1 MILQSLG
8 IEYEILEANNRIG
21 GRLFTHRFNGQQGVD
36 APVGT
41 PARYDYFDVGAMR
54 FPDMPFMKRLWDLFD
69 ILKIKDLFVDY
80 NLSAANNLKYFNT
93 VNPPYNATNSAD
105 QAAPGD
111 PDYFRVSV
119 ANGGTVPD
127 DFAAKSVD
135 HWTGQVYDYY
145 KTAFAKL
152 DDPNLSD
159 EQRRKIFRAAWAD
172 LVDQDHHT
180 TRSAMRQGLNGV
192 RPYPNPVVEWLET
205 FDSATGLY
213 DRAFVESVMDSLD
226 FDWPYPSTRDPP
238 QPIVKSFDSQ
248 KETKW
253 YCIDGGSDHIAR
265 EMAKKLHAQPILS
278 KKVTKIAESGRGI
291 TVVVAG
297 EATPRKY
304 TQVISTVPLG
314 CLSGIDI
321 EDCDLL
327 YSQKQAVRSLRYDAS
342 TKVGIKFETR
352 WWQDPEIMG
361 AATIKGGQS
370 STDIPI
376 RTCVYPSYGINCPD
390 APGVLLA
397 SYTWSQDALRIG
409 ALASGTQAE
418 KDELLRLTLENLSK
432 LHGLPVEKFGPV
444 IDFYAHSFYADQYSR
459 GAFALFG
466 PGQFGHPHDRYSLFA
481 SIKAPAAHG
490 KFHVAGEATSVHHAW
505 VLGALNSAW
514 RAVYN
519 ALDGYPE
526 KRKDLIRMWGIPDE
540 ENQVHLNM
548 LRDLALQK
556 WL

>member
-1 MILQSLG
+1 
-8 IEYEILEANNRIG
+8 
-21 GRLFTHRFNGQQGVD
+21 
-36 APVGT
+36 
-41 PARYDYFDVGAMR
+41 
-54 FPDMPFMKRLWDLFD
+54 
-69 ILKIKDLFVDY
+69 
-80 NLSAANNLKYFNT
+80 
-93 VNPPYNATNSAD
+93 
-105 QAAPGD
+105 
-111 PDYFRVSV
+111 
-119 ANGGTVPD
+119 
-127 DFAAKSVD
+127 
-135 HWTGQVYDYY
+135 
-145 KTAFAKL
+145 
-152 DDPNLSD
+152 
-159 EQRRKIFRAAWAD
+159 
-172 LVDQDHHT
+172 
-180 TRSAMRQGLNGV
+180 
-192 RPYPNPVVEWLET
+192 
-205 FDSATGLY
+205 
-213 DRAFVESVMDSLD
+213 
-226 FDWPYPSTRDPP
+226 
-238 QPIVKSFDSQ
+238 
-248 KETKW
+248 
-253 YCIDGGSDHIAR
+253 
-265 EMAKKLHAQPILS
+265 MAKKLHAQPILS
-278 KKVTKIAESGRGI
+278 KKVTKISETGHGM

-314 CLSGIDI
+314 CLSGIDT

-342 TKVGIKFETR
+342 TKIGIKFETR
-352 WWQDPEIMG
+352 WWQDPEIMCS
-361 AATIKGGQS
+361 ATIKGGQS

-432 LHGLPVEKFGPV
+432 LHGLPIEKFGPV
-444 IDFYAHSFYADQYSR
+444 LDFYAHSFYADPYSR

-505 VLGALNSAW
+505 VLGSLNSAW

-519 ALDGYPE
+519 ALEGYPE

-540 ENQVHLNM
+540 ENQVHLNI